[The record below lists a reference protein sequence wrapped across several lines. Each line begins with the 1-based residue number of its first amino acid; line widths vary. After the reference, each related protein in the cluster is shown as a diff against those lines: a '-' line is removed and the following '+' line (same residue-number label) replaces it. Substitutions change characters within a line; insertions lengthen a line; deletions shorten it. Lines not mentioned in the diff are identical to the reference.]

1 MVVLRASTVPFGLC
15 IDAGVKKWWQAYI
28 LGFFAILGFV
38 YAEGAVEAPKNPFFW
53 PEVEATL
60 SEDFLNETLANAF
73 RDHPTIKSLRF
84 EFRPLEREVYLD
96 LYLNVSF
103 EQLLNPASK
112 VEAYMPTRIEARI
125 LPSVMNS
132 GGLRIKLLE
141 LIISIQSDISGE
153 ARWYHLKIDK
163 SFSYFLNLFD
173 IFLVETNLGDLIQD
187 KIDLTAEELA
197 RIQELTQ
204 SSLEVHPEA
213 IRIKKDIKTVGDS
226 ILFKLKL
233 NELFKGRAMDVS
245 ALKNPKLWALE
256 PSLDHNQMEYLKHV
270 NNHTIQPQKVLYLA
284 VGETVEDDPA
294 TEEDESLHPVF
305 KKVMDDRRKKV
316 EEFLSKP

>member
-1 MVVLRASTVPFGLC
+1 MKKIIHFMIVVSLILPCVSFG
-15 IDAGVKKWWQAYI
+15 
-28 LGFFAILGFV
+28 
-38 YAEGAVEAPKNPFFW
+38 EEW

-73 RDHPTIKSLRF
+73 RGHPTVKSLRF

-96 LYLNVSF
+96 LLLNISF
-103 EQLLNPASK
+103 EQLLHPASK
-112 VEAYMPTRIEARI
+112 VEAYMPTRIQARV
-125 LPSVMNS
+125 LPSVLNS

-141 LIISIQSDISGE
+141 LTISIQSDISGE
-153 ARWYHLKIDK
+153 ATWYNLKINN

-173 IFLVETNLGDLIQD
+173 VFLVETNLGDLIQD
-187 KIDLTAEELA
+187 KIDLTAEEFA

-204 SSLEVHPEA
+204 SSIEVHPEA
-213 IRIKKDIKTVGDS
+213 IRIKKDIKTAGDS

-256 PSLDHNQMEYLKHV
+256 PSLDHNQMEYLRHI
-270 NNHTIQPQKVLYLA
+270 NDSAIQPQKVLYLA
-284 VGETVEDDPA
+284 IGETVPDDPA
-294 TEEDESLHPVF
+294 TPENEALHPVF
-305 KKVMDDRRKKV
+305 KKVMEERRVKV
-316 EEFLSKP
+316 EEFLRLR